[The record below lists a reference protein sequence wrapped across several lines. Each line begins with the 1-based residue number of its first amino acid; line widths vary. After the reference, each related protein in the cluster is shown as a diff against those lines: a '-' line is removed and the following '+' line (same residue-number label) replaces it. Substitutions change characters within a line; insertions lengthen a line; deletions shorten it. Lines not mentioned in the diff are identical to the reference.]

1 MRKPFVFLLLF
12 LIALGVFFWIYFPA
26 LSRYRELKTQEEK
39 LTHDIADLD
48 GRIETL
54 LEERKLLKNDL
65 NYLEKVIREE
75 MGLVKPGEII
85 YKMIPE
91 ALMKKAPPLKE
102 PAAITP
108 VPEITGPMPEAVIQA
123 PKPAPAAPAGAKP
136 EKPAEPPVPAAKA

>member
-1 MRKPFVFLLLF
+1 MRKSFIF
-12 LIALGVFFWIYFPA
+12 LILFMAVLAVFFWVYFPA
-26 LSRYRELKTQEEK
+26 LSRYRELKIQEEK

-91 ALMKKAPPLKE
+91 ALVKK
-102 PAAITP
+102 
-108 VPEITGPMPEAVIQA
+108 
-123 PKPAPAAPAGAKP
+123 KPAPNPEPAPPAATAPEAAAATPTPKASSAAPSAKQ
-136 EKPAEPPVPAAKA
+136 PPP